1 MHVQVLIEFPC
12 ELVSAVVAGR
22 WAASSSP
29 LKPWLFGY
37 QARLVMAAVVTA
49 IVRSLIAP
57 ALLSLFLIVLSMNLY
72 PHVYVRTECVSVA
85 CQSSSGC
92 RECHAAFVNNI
103 THLSGMPR
111 LLGLQ
116 ELLIIL

>member
-1 MHVQVLIEFPC
+1 MRVQVLIEFPC

-49 IVRSLIAP
+49 IVRP
-57 ALLSLFLIVLSMNLY
+57 
-72 PHVYVRTECVSVA
+72 
-85 CQSSSGC
+85 
-92 RECHAAFVNNI
+92 
-103 THLSGMPR
+103 
-111 LLGLQ
+111 
-116 ELLIIL
+116 

>member
-1 MHVQVLIEFPC
+1 MLQVLIEFPC

-49 IVRSLIAP
+49 IVRPSP
-57 ALLSLFLIVLSMNLY
+57 PLLPLDDCTS
-72 PHVYVRTECVSVA
+72 
-85 CQSSSGC
+85 
-92 RECHAAFVNNI
+92 
-103 THLSGMPR
+103 
-111 LLGLQ
+111 
-116 ELLIIL
+116 IL